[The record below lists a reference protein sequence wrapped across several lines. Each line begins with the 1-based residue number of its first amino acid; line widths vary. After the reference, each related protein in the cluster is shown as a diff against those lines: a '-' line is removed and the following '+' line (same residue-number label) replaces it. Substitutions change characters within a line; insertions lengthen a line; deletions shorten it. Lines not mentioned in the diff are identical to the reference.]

1 MSMLADAVNYVIAS
15 QHTGLSGPT
24 RPVQMHKRKS
34 TEPCIGR
41 QQLIKHSQTID
52 GYTCVITGRNPR
64 PRFLEALGTVDTGS
78 RPQKPQY
85 VPLRDALTMLSP
97 LSLPSMPG
105 KTSETGGGG
114 KPRLPK
120 PLKMIAFFTHQKLP
134 KHRKSWSVII
144 YAKSGLSV
152 RT

>member
-1 MSMLADAVNYVIAS
+1 MLVLGGLVVGAMSMLADAVNYVIAS

-114 KPRLPK
+114 NRDYPNL
-120 PLKMIAFFTHQKLP
+120 
-134 KHRKSWSVII
+134 
-144 YAKSGLSV
+144 
-152 RT
+152 